1 MDGSDAY
8 DPGVAT
14 SSSREEFARALRVHR
29 LRASLTQEELAHRS
43 GISVRTVR
51 NVESGTV
58 GVPRLATL
66 RTIADT
72 LGLDPVERAAFVELA
87 GVGVDPTRPA
97 AGGRIP
103 VALSR
108 LVGRDEDVAELTAL
122 ITRRS
127 DRLVTLTGV
136 AGIGKTRLAMAAT
149 LALSGGP
156 WRAWW
161 VPLAPVGDSTYIL
174 DAVAEALGAPGAG
187 LDALGAWVGD
197 ASTLLA
203 IDNVEHLQDAGEVLA
218 GLLREV
224 PSLTVL
230 STSRAPLGV
239 PGEREWPVRPLAVPT
254 EESDDGQPGEPSV
267 AASVELLLERVQ
279 ATVPDFVAAGAAAE
293 DVAEICRLVGGV
305 PLALELAACQWRV
318 LGSRGVLEAIS
329 ANPLDL
335 HDLGGS
341 RLAVHASLR
350 VALNASATLLTEAER
365 HTFQCLSAFRG
376 GWTVAAAA
384 QVAAADGVVDHLD
397 RLIALGL
404 VEASRPGPDE
414 LRFTMLKPIEAFAV
428 ELAVAS
434 GVREAADERH
444 ARWVAAMVAASEL
457 DLRSGVA
464 QAAVRRLDSE
474 RDNVR
479 AALRWFE
486 QHDPE
491 GGVAVV
497 LIMHRYWVLRNRN
510 DEGLAWFGTFLD
522 LAGSSERAAHARVMA
537 ASVAVSAGRLEE
549 AQTLA
554 EQALADHRRVQDDRG
569 ASMALV
575 VLGMVAAREGAL
587 DVSARSTAEALEIA
601 QHLDDPW
608 LLTWA
613 LSNLG
618 QSLGELGRL
627 AEARQHVER
636 ARALARANGFLASEA
651 WSLLHLANQ
660 HRLEGDLALARDR
673 AAECSVLL
681 PSVNH
686 VELDVLC
693 PAIEAVLAA
702 AANDLERADELS
714 RNAQLTAGSAGPYA
728 RGMAAWA
735 RAEVVLALDHTSSVG
750 FSAALTD
757 LRDPA
762 RPLTQVE
769 VLVGIAHTTHAAG
782 TASEALDAAD
792 AIIATYELEI
802 PATIGARRAAADRR
816 WATQRGR

>member
-14 SSSREEFARALRVHR
+14 STSREEFARALRVHR

-87 GVGVDPTRPA
+87 GVGVDAPRPA

-108 LVGRDEDVAELTAL
+108 LVGRDDDVAELTAL
-122 ITRRS
+122 IARRS

-136 AGIGKTRLAMAAT
+136 AGIGKTRLAMATT

-174 DAVAEALGAPGAG
+174 DAVAEAIGAPGAG

-197 ASTLLA
+197 APTLLA

-239 PGEREWPVRPLAVPT
+239 PGEREWPVRPLAVPPDQP
-254 EESDDGQPGEPSV
+254 SNDGETGKMPV

-279 ATVPDFVAAGAAAE
+279 ATVPDFVPAGAAAE

-318 LGSRGVLEAIS
+318 LGSGGVLDAIS

-428 ELAVAS
+428 ELAAAS
-434 GVREAADERH
+434 GVRVAADERH

-537 ASVAVSAGRLEE
+537 ANVAVSAGRLDE
-549 AQTLA
+549 AKVLA

-575 VLGMVAAREGAL
+575 VLGMVSAREGAL
-587 DVSARSTAEALEIA
+587 DVSADYTTEALEIA

-618 QSLGELGRL
+618 LSLGELGRL
-627 AEARQHVER
+627 AEARRHVER

-673 AAECSVLL
+673 AAECSLL
-681 PSVNH
+681 LSSVNH
-686 VELDVLC
+686 
-693 PAIEAVLAA
+693 
-702 AANDLERADELS
+702 LEPRRTLPSD
-714 RNAQLTAGSAGPYA
+714 
-728 RGMAAWA
+728 RG
-735 RAEVVLALDHTSSVG
+735 
-750 FSAALTD
+750 
-757 LRDPA
+757 
-762 RPLTQVE
+762 
-769 VLVGIAHTTHAAG
+769 
-782 TASEALDAAD
+782 
-792 AIIATYELEI
+792 
-802 PATIGARRAAADRR
+802 GARR
-816 WATQRGR
+816 RGR